1 MSSDFLKINSYVMDD
16 VSGILS
22 RSQNNFAN
30 VGGSCKSNFSVMKNG
45 KLFNTGINKINSQF
59 EDLISRLNYMNS
71 QVGRNTN
78 DFFELERRLNEEAL
92 AIEIPTDFEIGGSI
106 TEQNIKNIS
115 LSKNDGRSV
124 NEGQAL
130 FDNTSEFDSNI
141 ASQTNLNNITNLNES
156 KVNDINDYTNN
167 NVMLNNINNNSGVDE
182 EKLEEYKETEKISI
196 DNIDNNRDVNEE
208 KLDEYKETEKISIN
222 NIDNNYQTNTVN
234 INDASIIN
242 KKELD
247 KTEDN
252 GGDN

>member
-1 MSSDFLKINSYVMDD
+1 MSSDYLKINSYVMDD

-59 EDLISRLNYMNS
+59 EDLISRLNYMNT

-106 TEQNIKNIS
+106 TEQNIKNIL

-130 FDNTSEFDSNI
+130 FDNTSEFDSSI
-141 ASQTNLNNITNLNES
+141 ASQANLNNISNLNES
-156 KVNDINDYTNN
+156 KVSNINEYTNN
-167 NVMLNNINNNSGVDE
+167 KVTLNNI
-182 EKLEEYKETEKISI
+182 
-196 DNIDNNRDVNEE
+196 DNDREVNEE

-234 INDASIIN
+234 INDESIIN

-247 KTEDN
+247 KMEDN

>member
-59 EDLISRLNYMNS
+59 EDLISRLNYMNT

-106 TEQNIKNIS
+106 IEQNIKNIS

-124 NEGQAL
+124 NEGNAL
-130 FDNTSEFDSNI
+130 FDNTSEFDSSI
-141 ASQTNLNNITNLNES
+141 ASQANLNNISNSNES
-156 KVNDINDYTNN
+156 KVGDINEYTNN
-167 NVMLNNINNNSGVDE
+167 KVTLNNI
-182 EKLEEYKETEKISI
+182 
-196 DNIDNNRDVNEE
+196 DNDREVNEE
-208 KLDEYKETEKISIN
+208 KLEDYKETENISIN
-222 NIDNNYQTNTVN
+222 NIDNNYQSDIVN

-242 KKELD
+242 KEEL
-247 KTEDN
+247 EEIEGN
-252 GGDN
+252 GGDK